1 MISSLVLALLLTQ
14 NAPPP
19 PPQQLRWDPRIDIP
33 VTGALAA
40 GWIISDAFKKDLA
53 PQQCRLCGTN
63 GFDNAIRVLFNPSLK
78 PSADGFHGA
87 DTASTIVG
95 FIAVPV
101 AMIGLDAIFT
111 AREGVFMK
119 AFWTD
124 VVLMLEATFSAL
136 AVNQTVKFLAGRA
149 RPYTIGAPPE
159 LLESGRDPPD
169 NNLSF
174 FSGHTTLAFA
184 LTSSAATIASL
195 RGYRHAWVLWA
206 VGLPLA
212 TATGILRLAADK
224 HWASDVLV
232 GAAVGTVFGVLMPTL
247 LHGRVGPIEAQ
258 VAPMPNGI
266 SVSGRF

>member
-1 MISSLVLALLLTQ
+1 MISSLVLALVISQT
-14 NAPPP
+14 AP

-33 VTGALAA
+33 VTGALVA

-53 PQQCRLCGTN
+53 PAECRLCGTN
-63 GFDNAIRVLFNPSLK
+63 GFDNSIRLLFNPTLSQ
-78 PSADGFHGA
+78 SADGFHGW
-87 DTASTIVG
+87 DTASTVVG

-101 AMIGLDAIFT
+101 AMIGIDAIFA

-184 LTSSAATIASL
+184 LTTSAATIASL
-195 RGYRHAWVLWA
+195 RGYRNAWVMWV
-206 VGLPLA
+206 VGIPLA
-212 TATGILRLAADK
+212 ITTGILRMAADK

-232 GAAVGTVFGVLMPTL
+232 GAAVGTAFGVLMPTL
-247 LHGRVGPIEAQ
+247 LHGRVGPLEAR
-258 VAPMPNGI
+258 VVPAPNGI
-266 SVSGRF
+266 ALTGRF